1 MKNGKLIL
9 IFLCIA
15 TVLVSCSG
23 PPKRD
28 RGQRQPPVPE
38 TTFVS
43 TMYDR
48 RPFNTGI
55 ERLPQGYTGH
65 NPELLYNSIRLRQ
78 EIVKWRPGET
88 DAQHRARIGGE
99 ISAPL
104 LGSVDFDS
112 TFAFTITPSKRTYDT
127 GRKSLEVSCSLVPIF
142 EKGLDGPKKA
152 FMVRYQPQLDNSSVV
167 TGKDGSERVIE
178 EKKFSEYAIVP
189 VDRAGV
195 PVETRDTITTTV
207 AMAPEEDRKTESGVM
222 FLLIGRLQ
230 SPYASYE
237 EVNRNPVGGASGTY
251 LGRYHYLHI
260 HVLDIWVYDI
270 ASGRILQKEF
280 QTSGSTFQGKTK

>member
-28 RGQRQPPVPE
+28 GGQRPRPAPE

-43 TMYDR
+43 TMYDT
-48 RPFNTGI
+48 RPFNPGT
-55 ERLPQGYTGH
+55 ERLTPGYTGH
-65 NPELLYNSIRLRQ
+65 NPELLYNAIRLRQ
-78 EIVKWRPGET
+78 EIVKRRPGET
-88 DAQHRARIGGE
+88 DAQHRSRIGGE
-99 ISAPL
+99 IYAPL

-112 TFAFTITPSKRTYDT
+112 TYAFRITPSKRTYNA
-127 GRKSLEVSCSLVPIF
+127 GRKSLEVSSGLVPIF
-142 EKGLDGPKKA
+142 EKGLESTKKA
-152 FMVRYQPQLDNSSVV
+152 FMVRYQPQLDNSYVV
-167 TGKDGSERVIE
+167 TGKDGSRRVVE
-178 EKKFSEYAIVP
+178 EKKFSQYAIVP
-189 VDRAGV
+189 VDNAGV
-195 PVETRDTITTTV
+195 PVETRDTIATTV
-207 AMAPEEDRKTESGVM
+207 TMTPEEDQKAESGVM

-237 EVNRNPVGGASGTY
+237 EVSRNPLAGTSGTY

-260 HVLDIWVYDI
+260 KIIDIWAYDI
-270 ASGRILQKEF
+270 TSGRILEKEF
-280 QTSGSTFQGKTK
+280 QVSDFKFQGKTK